1 MAVAE
6 LAVEPAV
13 DHATIARPTMAAQ
26 ASATTQAAAAMP
38 ARTTLPRACGA
49 AGGVRSLV
57 RVAEVIGS
65 RVRDSTACGGD
76 IGRCVGRSVQKV
88 ARRWADAELT

>member
-13 DHATIARPTMAAQ
+13 DQATMANPTMAAH

-38 ARTTLPRACGA
+38 ARTTLPLACGA
-49 AGGVRSLV
+49 AGGVRSRV

-65 RVRDSTACGGD
+65 RVRDRKACVGD
-76 IGRCVGRSVQKV
+76 IARCVGTSVEESH
-88 ARRWADAELT
+88 ATTTDGELT